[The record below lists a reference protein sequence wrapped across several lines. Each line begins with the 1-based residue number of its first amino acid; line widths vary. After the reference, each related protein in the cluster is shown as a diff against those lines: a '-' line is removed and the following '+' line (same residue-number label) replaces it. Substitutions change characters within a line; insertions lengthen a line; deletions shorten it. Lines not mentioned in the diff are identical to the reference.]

1 MAETCLAQAQ
11 MQGLAGDAECRRRPI
26 RHDASSRRS
35 AGRATPRGMAA
46 PRCARTRR
54 DADLM
59 GMCRACAASAPVCA
73 AIFLV
78 LEKCDTSR
86 LVALH
91 LIVAIA
97 SRAAIA
103 PRAPGTRH
111 EHGAEGEGEA
121 DARDGGEG
129 AKAHAGEFLELMDQ
143 VRLAV
148 APDIEGEGRP
158 FHLGCWRLDQPPDRL
173 LQAHRGHSAW
183 G

>member
-1 MAETCLAQAQ
+1 
-11 MQGLAGDAECRRRPI
+11 
-26 RHDASSRRS
+26 
-35 AGRATPRGMAA
+35 
-46 PRCARTRR
+46 
-54 DADLM
+54 M

-73 AIFLV
+73 ATFLV

-97 SRAAIA
+97 SGVAIA

-129 AKAHAGEFLELMDQ
+129 ARAHAGEFLELVDQ
-143 VRLAV
+143 VRLVVVVLASLYVTYQNCSKTRLNAV
-148 APDIEGEGRP
+148 FNGVPLRKIAHISDGIFEE
-158 FHLGCWRLDQPPDRL
+158 DQ
-173 LQAHRGHSAW
+173 
-183 G
+183 